1 MRAPGAKELM
11 KAGRAAER
19 PGGADEGRAW
29 RDGARPSQLNC
40 YFTLGFFDNEMLFPM
55 IQTLVFNREETD
67 AASGRVWLFAE
78 PGSAEKGGRTFWQFP
93 EPQLYQILDS
103 TGLLEALGEVARD
116 HPIQQPPPTAA
127 PSATAELAGL
137 PEQLGRCLSEEASS
151 LTVTIRFTD
160 DGFSLVRLGD
170 LGLVL
175 LLTLHAKTS
184 GPQESLTR
192 SLCSAAGLQAAQDYT
207 ANRGRTRILAY
218 PVAAD
223 FTQMRSL
230 ATDLLLRAFK
240 MRRDDT
246 LTFRWGAG
254 SNNG

>member
-1 MRAPGAKELM
+1 MRPTELIPG
-11 KAGRAAER
+11 
-19 PGGADEGRAW
+19 
-29 RDGARPSQLNC
+29 NC

-55 IQTLVFNREETD
+55 IQTLVFSCEETD

-78 PGSAEKGGRTFWQFP
+78 PSSAEKGGRPLWQFP
-93 EPQLYQILDS
+93 EAQLYQILDF
-103 TGLLEALGEVARD
+103 TGLLEALGEVAPG
-116 HPIQQPPPTAA
+116 HPPIQQPPPPPG

-175 LLTLHAKTS
+175 LLTFHARTS
-184 GPQESLTR
+184 GEQESLTR
-192 SLCSAAGLQAAQDYT
+192 TLCSAAGLQAAQDYT

-218 PVAAD
+218 PVPAD
-223 FTQMRSL
+223 TTQLRSL

-254 SNNG
+254 GLTTGCN